1 MVDIG
6 EIDDQMIKEVKS
18 CEVYWICMINAG
30 EMPSVFVGPVQTG
43 NGGLTEIHDFLWAL
57 TGPYALLIDRLWPHW

>member
-1 MVDIG
+1 
-6 EIDDQMIKEVKS
+6 
-18 CEVYWICMINAG
+18 MINAG

-57 TGPYALLIDRLWPHW
+57 TGPYALLIDRLWPH